1 MRLGSDGGRVKCM
14 RFGFGRIGKFTVAV
28 VMVIMAGEVGIGC
41 AKEKYMLPVAAMPVY
56 TVKSSLNS

>member
-1 MRLGSDGGRVKCM
+1 MKCM